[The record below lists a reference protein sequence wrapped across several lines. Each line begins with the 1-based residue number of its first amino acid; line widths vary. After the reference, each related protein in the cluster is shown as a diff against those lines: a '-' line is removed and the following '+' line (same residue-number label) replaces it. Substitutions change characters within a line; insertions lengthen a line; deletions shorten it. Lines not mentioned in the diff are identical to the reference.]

1 MNVMPATAQPIASK
15 GANMTH
21 QPDSLAAQDPAAQS
35 AVAEIARRHL
45 RLDTLETRNSDALDF
60 HDLAV
65 WSIRDALLAAYA
77 AGAGAA
83 ADKQEG

>member
-1 MNVMPATAQPIASK
+1 
-15 GANMTH
+15 MTH
-21 QPDSLAAQDPAAQS
+21 QPEIPTPHDAAAQA

-65 WSIRDALLAAYA
+65 WSIRNALLAAYA